1 MGQSVYNFVQNFQD
15 MFIIKV
21 NTLTSFPNNLSNLE
35 LNLINQQLEDISSKL
50 QELSTL
56 TRLGSEENLKEYKQ
70 IIEVLNTKLEYIEDK
85 FDFYLYSMILF
96 STQGFIDEALA
107 VLTVLIRRKTHLDY
121 FVDADDYRIQLEP
134 ALNIEMK
141 KNKY

>member
-70 IIEVLNTKLEYIEDK
+70 IIEVLNTKLE
-85 FDFYLYSMILF
+85 
-96 STQGFIDEALA
+96 
-107 VLTVLIRRKTHLDY
+107 
-121 FVDADDYRIQLEP
+121 
-134 ALNIEMK
+134 
-141 KNKY
+141 

>member
-70 IIEVLNTKLEYIEDK
+70 IIEVLNTKLEYIEDLS
-85 FDFYLYSMILF
+85 DMLLYINSFYDMNN
-96 STQGFIDEALA
+96 
-107 VLTVLIRRKTHLDY
+107 VLDI
-121 FVDADDYRIQLEP
+121 
-134 ALNIEMK
+134 
-141 KNKY
+141 